1 MAVLIEVLCVI
12 VRRSTI
18 DEKYPGGWEKFEA
31 DHQTLPFC
39 ADDKI
44 MRLGFTSPLEMRS
57 VIRELEKFGFAYLKD
72 GNSAD
77 IAIVDQSRGFMAPCD
92 WLEYGHVT
100 IGDGRTKVA
109 ACRLA
114 GCPVKSIVLPLGWVY
129 KQSLSERYS
138 IDSPN
143 NPDKT

>member
-1 MAVLIEVLCVI
+1 MAVLVEALCFV

-31 DHQTLPFC
+31 DHRDLSLC

-44 MRLGFTSPLEMRS
+44 VRLGFTLPMPMRLL
-57 VIRELEKFGFAYLKD
+57 IRELEKLGFVYLKD

-77 IAIVDQSRGFMAPCD
+77 IAIVDQSRGFMTPCD

-100 IGDGRTKVA
+100 IGDGRTRVA
-109 ACRLA
+109 ACRLS
-114 GCPVKSIVLPLGWVY
+114 GCPSKDIVLPLGWTFRN
-129 KQSLSERYS
+129 SLSETYRVGPS
-138 IDSPN
+138 GEPE
-143 NPDKT
+143 TR

>member
-1 MAVLIEVLCVI
+1 MAVLVEALCVI

-31 DHQTLPFC
+31 DHQASTFC

-44 MRLGFTSPLEMRS
+44 IRLSFTSPLDMRIF
-57 VIRELEKFGFAYLKD
+57 IRELEKLGFAYLKD
-72 GNSAD
+72 GKSTD
-77 IAIVDQSRGFMAPCD
+77 IAIVDQSRGLMSPCD

-114 GCPVKSIVLPLGWVY
+114 GCPEKSIVLPLGWVY
-129 KQSLSERYS
+129 KQSLSERYRIHS
-138 IDSPN
+138 SED
-143 NPDKT
+143 PDKA

>member
-1 MAVLIEVLCVI
+1 MAILVEALCVI

-18 DEKYPGGWEKFEA
+18 NEKYPGGWEKFDA
-31 DHQTLPFC
+31 DHRTLPLC
-39 ADDKI
+39 ADDQI

-57 VIRELEKFGFAYLKD
+57 FIRELEKFGFAYLKD
-72 GNSAD
+72 RKSAD

-114 GCPVKSIVLPLGWVY
+114 GCPAKTIVLPLGWTY
-129 KQSLSERYS
+129 KQSLSERYG
-138 IDSPN
+138 IDSSEYLE
-143 NPDKT
+143 KA

>member
-1 MAVLIEVLCVI
+1 MAVLVEALCVVI
-12 VRRSTI
+12 RRSTI

-31 DHQTLPFC
+31 DNRDLSLC

-44 MRLGFTSPLEMRS
+44 VRLGFTLPMPMRLL
-57 VIRELEKFGFAYLKD
+57 IRELEKLGFVYLKD
-72 GNSAD
+72 GKSAD
-77 IAIVDQSRGFMAPCD
+77 IAIVDQSRGFMTPCD

-114 GCPVKSIVLPLGWVY
+114 GCPAKNIVLPLGWVY
-129 KQSLSERYS
+129 KHSLSERYS
-138 IDSPN
+138 TPSSEDPE
-143 NPDKT
+143 KT

>member
-1 MAVLIEVLCVI
+1 MAVLVEALCVV

-18 DEKYPGGWEKFEA
+18 DEKYPGGWEKFAA
-31 DHQTLPFC
+31 DHGTLPLC
-39 ADDKI
+39 ADEKI
-44 MRLGFTSPLEMRS
+44 VRLGFTSPMEMRIL
-57 VIRELEKFGFAYLKD
+57 IREMEKLGFEYMKE
-72 GNSAD
+72 GKSAE

-114 GCPVKSIVLPLGWVY
+114 GCQAKSIVLPLGWAY

-138 IDSPN
+138 MPLSED
-143 NPDKT
+143 PDKA

>member
-1 MAVLIEVLCVI
+1 MAVLVEALCVI

-57 VIRELEKFGFAYLKD
+57 FIRELEKLGLAYLKE
-72 GNSAD
+72 GKSAD
-77 IAIVDQSRGFMAPCD
+77 IAIIDQSRGFMAPCD

-114 GCPVKSIVLPLGWVY
+114 GCPAKSIVLPLGWTY

-138 IDSPN
+138 IPSSEDPE
-143 NPDKT
+143 KA